1 MDAQVSAAVRPVPW
15 LDLAEKGL
23 GAIGVAALA
32 FSVLYVGIAVAG
44 TLVGLVP
51 PDEDLLVAEAM
62 VVLAFLPQW
71 LLVRRRR
78 HVAVEALT
86 RALPAGVQRALD
98 VFAALCGIAA
108 YGILGWA
115 AWIAF
120 DRAWLSGSLYIGEL
134 ELMAWPGRL
143 LVVIGL
149 AGGLA
154 ACLLELLRA
163 VTAGAAREGQAREG
177 GTGR

>member
-1 MDAQVSAAVRPVPW
+1 MGAQVRAVARPVPW
-15 LDLAEKGL
+15 VFAAEKVL
-23 GAIGVAALA
+23 GAVSVAALC
-32 FSVLYVGIAVAG
+32 FCVLYIGIAVAG
-44 TLVGLVP
+44 TLAGLVP

-62 VVLAFLPQW
+62 VIIAFLPQW

-78 HVAVEALT
+78 HVAVDALA
-86 RALPAGVQRALD
+86 RLAPRSVQRGLD
-98 VFAALCGIAA
+98 VLASLCGVAA
-108 YGILGWA
+108 YGVLGWA

-143 LVVIGL
+143 LVFLGL

-154 ACLLELLRA
+154 ACLLDLVRRL
-163 VTAGAAREGQAREG
+163 TG
-177 GTGR
+177 GEETE

>member
-1 MDAQVSAAVRPVPW
+1 MSGQRNDNPEVRY
-15 LDLAEKGL
+15 EKKD
-23 GAIGVAALA
+23 INPRSTFWFGVW
-32 FSVLYVGIAVAG
+32 I
-44 TLVGLVP
+44 LVI
-51 PDEDLLVAEAM
+51 M
-62 VVLAFLPQW
+62 VVVAFLPQW

-163 VTAGAAREGQAREG
+163 VTAGAAGQAREG
-177 GTGR
+177 GSGR